1 MIEFGEC
8 FDGSFKCADLSALK
22 FMRVLYVN
30 VPGPANDEPIDL
42 FVLPVIFASMTP
54 HSTTQGLKMDQ
65 NMTLLGNLSCLTLMG
80 AASTYVHVELV
91 VSVAINFNWG
101 AKPSL
106 QNIYIESPNM
116 LECNSELSSDKSSM
130 QCLHSRSASNA
141 QETSPSKSLD
151 QSLYLGILCNFSSTS

>member
-30 VPGPANDEPIDL
+30 VPGPANDEPIDWGCL
-42 FVLPVIFASMTP
+42 YCLSSLQVLTL
-54 HSTTQGLKMDQ
+54 HSTTQGLKTDQ

-80 AASTYVHVELV
+80 AASTYGHVELV

-101 AKPSL
+101 AL

-116 LECNSELSSDKSSM
+116 LECNLELSSDKSSM

-141 QETSPSKSLD
+141 QETSPSKLLD
-151 QSLYLGILCNFSSTS
+151 QSLYLGILCNFSWTS